1 MQLVPVTVPQLG
13 NAMEEVT
20 VAEWYVEVG
29 ERVQEGDPIV
39 MIDSEKA
46 QSELEAPATGTIH
59 EIVVPRRGHG
69 RGGRPARRPGGRLM
83 DDLVG
88 RRHLGSLL
96 EENLAERPDVEW
108 LVFEDRDGAR
118 ETFTF
123 RAFDEAVARLAA
135 GLRGLDVTSG
145 TKVVVHLRNCP
156 ELLVAYFAIMRLGG
170 VVVPN
175 IVANLVPET
184 EHVVSHSDAEIV
196 ITSAAYAELFEA
208 VLPRTPGVRAVVMT
222 ARDGQA
228 AGVPYDDLAAAAPLD
243 DPPAVASEDRRGDD
257 LHLGDHRAP
266 EGRHAHARQPAV
278 GGGALRPRLPPAARR
293 PAAHRAAALPRQR
306 PVARAAAGPD
316 RRVPA
321 RHARGVLGRPGSGA
335 RSAST
340 ARRSP
345 ASWRCCCARSWP
357 SRPRRTTATTRCA
370 SSTTRSTCPTP
381 RRTRSRSASA

>member
-1 MQLVPVTVPQLG
+1 
-13 NAMEEVT
+13 
-20 VAEWYVEVG
+20 
-29 ERVQEGDPIV
+29 
-39 MIDSEKA
+39 
-46 QSELEAPATGTIH
+46 
-59 EIVVPRRGHG
+59 
-69 RGGRPARRPGGRLM
+69 M

-196 ITSAAYAELFEA
+196 ITSAAYAELFEV

-228 AGVPYDDLAAAAPLD
+228 AGVPYDDLAAGAPLD
-243 DPPAVASEDRRGDD
+243 DPPAVASEDVAEIIFTSGTT
-257 LHLGDHRAP
+257 A
-266 EGRHAHARQPAV
+266 
-278 GGGALRPRLPPAARR
+278 RPR
-293 PAAHRAAALPRQR
+293 
-306 PVARAAAGPD
+306 
-316 RRVPA
+316 
-321 RHARGVLGRPGSGA
+321 
-335 RSAST
+335 AS
-340 ARRSP
+340 
-345 ASWRCCCARSWP
+345 C
-357 SRPRRTTATTRCA
+357 
-370 SSTTRSTCPTP
+370 
-381 RRTRSRSASA
+381 